1 MARYL
6 TKLVNKMR
14 RKTLNLDTVISTA
27 PSGTVLSVILAV
39 VDRIS
44 HSARFR
50 RLRGSLLPLTL
61 AVL

>member
-1 MARYL
+1 MAGYL

-39 VDRIS
+39 DRIS
-44 HSARFR
+44 HSVFA
-50 RLRGSLLPLTL
+50 SIDASCTL
-61 AVL
+61 SQTY

>member
-1 MARYL
+1 MAGYL

-44 HSARFR
+44 HSVFA
-50 RLRGSLLPLTL
+50 SIDASCTL
-61 AVL
+61 SQTY

>member
-1 MARYL
+1 MMARYL

-14 RKTLNLDTVISTA
+14 RKTLNLDTVISA
-27 PSGTVLSVILAV
+27 AFSGTVLSIIFAV

-44 HSARFR
+44 HSA
-50 RLRGSLLPLTL
+50 LPLTL